1 MTDLFFMIVFMLVML
16 AGWLVGCLFGYMHVF
31 QVAHNCHLLFQV
43 VINCK
48 SEKNVLLFCF
58 CFAFCILPT
67 THYYNYN
74 KKLFRTHTHHHHRTH
89 FLTVL
94 CTSFG
99 IFFLLPILYFVFPPT
114 YHSIWAGG
122 LRFSWFHF
130 FFRKGSNN

>member
-48 SEKNVLLFCF
+48 SEKIVLLLCF

-99 IFFLLPILYFVFPPT
+99 IFFTSYSIFCFPSYLP
-114 YHSIWAGG
+114 
-122 LRFSWFHF
+122 FHLGRRVAFFLVSF
-130 FFRKGSNN
+130 FFSKR